1 MTSIEELKKIKKM
14 YGEKFM
20 QMCKRNFPT
29 ILNNQGVL
37 LEILQAHFDDAS
49 RTLYEDIQNNRLES
63 SFVDFIFEKLNSQKE
78 ERVVTDKTPY
88 ELFYEAGYVLVECHT
103 EEEIQAFKKYYAEG
117 EELCTFHGGRL
128 DSHVVFWAVKKN
140 VSDIKRKN
148 FKAPERDDEYGTSV
162 MSIQFNKQG
171 TTRVSIKNRYNTS
184 VDNPDA
190 TLDNNLDNIAPGLT
204 YSFEQLLQERGLTLD
219 SSQNQFRIPGYVRAN
234 DGKYYKYNTRI
245 GNTYYCPGNVIIIDG
260 KPQKLPSPEKRFL
273 IDYFVVDMENK
284 TITMFDPTRKDAFT
298 DGLTDIQKIDIVR
311 EKKDGEDI
319 KSLIVYKEGCE
330 EPIIITLDDDDKII
344 GYRNHELSK
353 VGDGFLAF
361 SRGLRALDTPNIEML
376 GNNFCQYSSLEELSL
391 PKLKRAGK
399 GCCCCAKKLKKVY
412 VPELIEID
420 DDGFEG
426 TISLEEIVAPKLKR
440 VRDRFCCD
448 SETLKKVNLES
459 LTEAGDDAFGVAY
472 GLEELNAPALERV
485 GKRFCNNTSLTAINF
500 TALIEA
506 GDELAAMSEKV
517 ETVYLPKVK
526 TLGDECFREV
536 KGVKS
541 VRMQN
546 LEKAGSYFFEK
557 AEDAK
562 EITEFEVPKISRI
575 KWFFSSN
582 RHIATLIRRAKKM
595 QRLTRREITRL
606 DAKTPLTPEEVGQV
620 RIIVEDSNVDISKKN
635 VKEEI

>member
-1 MTSIEELKKIKKM
+1 MNHTIERKAA
-14 YGEKFM
+14 
-20 QMCKRNFPT
+20 
-29 ILNNQGVL
+29 L
-37 LEILQAHFDDAS
+37 LTAMRQVKDLSPSERHI
-49 RTLYEDIQNNRLES
+49 
-63 SFVDFIFEKLNSQKE
+63 VDFIFEKLNSQNE
-78 ERVVTDKTPY
+78 EIVVTDKTPF
-88 ELFYEAGYVLVECHT
+88 ELCDEAGYWLFECRT
-103 EEEIQAFKKYYAEG
+103 EEDIQAFKKYYAEG

-140 VSDIKRKN
+140 VRDIKRKD

-171 TTRVSIKNRYNTS
+171 TTRVSIKNRYNTNCNS
-184 VDNPDA
+184 GDKMDNPDA
-190 TLDNNLDNIAPGLT
+190 TLNNDLDNIAPGLT

-219 SSQNQFRIPGYVRAN
+219 SSQNPFSIPGYVRAN

-260 KPQKLPSPEKRFL
+260 KTQKLPSPEKRFL

-353 VGDGFLAF
+353 VEDDFLAF

-412 VPELIEID
+412 VPELIEMD
-420 DDGFEG
+420 DDGFAG

-459 LTEAGDDAFGVAY
+459 LTEAGDDAFGMAY
-472 GLEELNAPALERV
+472 RLEELNAPALERV

-536 KGVKS
+536 EGVKS

-606 DAKTPLTPEEVGQV
+606 EAKTPLTPEEVGQG
-620 RIIVEDSNVDISKKN
+620 RIIVEGNVDISKN
-635 VKEEI
+635 IIEEI